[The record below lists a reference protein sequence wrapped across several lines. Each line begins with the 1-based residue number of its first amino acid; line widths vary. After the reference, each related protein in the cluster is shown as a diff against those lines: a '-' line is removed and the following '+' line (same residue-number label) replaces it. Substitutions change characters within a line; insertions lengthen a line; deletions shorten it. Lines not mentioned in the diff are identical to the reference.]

1 MSRATKRLEATISGR
16 VQGVYFRGT
25 TREQAHALGLTGWVR
40 NEYDGTVRVVAEG
53 DEPSLQRLL
62 TFLHQGPPGA
72 HVTHVVPR
80 WQDATGE
87 FTGFHVRR

>member
-1 MSRATKRLEATISGR
+1 MSQATKRLEATIHGR

-25 TREQAHALGLTGWVR
+25 TREQARALGLTGWVR

-53 DEPSLQRLL
+53 DQPTLTRLL
-62 TFLHQGPPGA
+62 SFLHQGPPGA
-72 HVTHVVPR
+72 HVTHVDPHWR
-80 WQDATGE
+80 DATGE